1 VPSLVALLPGL
12 LAVFDQF
19 EQWVSSD
26 WAYLAIFAVAAIDA
40 FFPVVPSETVVIT
53 AGVLAGTGDLSLP
66 LVILTASTGAIV
78 GDNISYGLGHW
89 LGEHTVKRVFKGEK
103 SQKSFTWA
111 EHQLEQRG
119 TYLIIIA
126 RFIPGGR
133 TAVTFSAGY
142 IQSFPYRRFL
152 SADILAGFIWGTY
165 AACLGYF
172 GGKTFEEEPW
182 KGLIVAFVVAIGI
195 ATSVELIRHRREK
208 RRGGGGTPDSPP
220 PPSPPADQP
229 DPS

>member
-1 VPSLVALLPGL
+1 MPSLVVLLPGL
-12 LAVFDQF
+12 VAAFDQF

-26 WAYLAIFAVAAIDA
+26 WSYLAIFAVSAIDA
-40 FFPVVPSETVVIT
+40 FFPLVPSETVVIT
-53 AGVLAGTGDLSLP
+53 GGVLAGAGDLSLP

-103 SQKSFTWA
+103 SHRAFDWA
-111 EHQLEQRG
+111 ERQLEQRG
-119 TYLIIIA
+119 TYLIIVA

-133 TAVTFSAGY
+133 TATTFSAGY
-142 IQSFPYRRFL
+142 IQTFPYRRFL
-152 SADILAGFIWGTY
+152 AADVLAGFIWGTY

-182 KGLIVAFVVAIGI
+182 KGLIVAFAVAVGI
-195 ATSVELIRHRREK
+195 ATTVEVIRHRREK
-208 RRGGGGTPDSPP
+208 RRGNDSG
-220 PPSPPADQP
+220 SSAPADA